1 MQHKLY
7 QRKVDVDMLNAVK
20 NVLADVS
27 SFRSSCSD
35 EDTFLRRL
43 AFQHEPVEEARPY
56 HKTDKIILYNEN
68 ERGNN

>member
-1 MQHKLY
+1 M
-7 QRKVDVDMLNAVK
+7 DMLNAVK
-20 NVLADVS
+20 NDVS
-27 SFRSSCSD
+27 SFSSSCSD